1 MELGEQL
8 QKLRV
13 QKNMSREELAQEMNV
28 SRQAVYKWENNKGY
42 PDIENLIKLSE
53 LYEITLDE
61 LIKNDRTFQ
70 KKISIDED
78 KKKENDLTG
87 PGFYIGIIFVCFG
100 LFVDLGSY
108 SIGITI
114 LGFLTMAFYE
124 DLKKIFWNVKKDFNE
139 Q

>member
-1 MELGEQL
+1 MELGEHL

-78 KKKENDLTG
+78 KKRRMILQ
-87 PGFYIGIIFVCFG
+87 V
-100 LFVDLGSY
+100 LA
-108 SIGITI
+108 SI
-114 LGFLTMAFYE
+114 
-124 DLKKIFWNVKKDFNE
+124 
-139 Q
+139 

>member
-1 MELGEQL
+1 MELGEHL
-8 QKLRV
+8 QKLRE

-70 KKISIDED
+70 KK
-78 KKKENDLTG
+78 
-87 PGFYIGIIFVCFG
+87 
-100 LFVDLGSY
+100 
-108 SIGITI
+108 
-114 LGFLTMAFYE
+114 
-124 DLKKIFWNVKKDFNE
+124 
-139 Q
+139 

>member
-1 MELGEQL
+1 MELREQL

-42 PDIENLIKLSE
+42 PDIDNLTKLSE
-53 LYEITLDE
+53 LYEITLDA

-70 KKISIDED
+70 KKINIEED

-87 PGFYIGIIFVCFG
+87 PGFDIGIIFVCFS
-100 LFVDLGSY
+100 LFIDLGSY
-108 SIGITI
+108 SIVITI